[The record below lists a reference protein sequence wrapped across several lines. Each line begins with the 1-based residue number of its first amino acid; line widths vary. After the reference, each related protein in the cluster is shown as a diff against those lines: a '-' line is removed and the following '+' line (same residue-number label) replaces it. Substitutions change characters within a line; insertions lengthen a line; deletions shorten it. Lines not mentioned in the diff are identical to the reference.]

1 MQPPPTGYYKVE
13 TKLSSMTQDAFRL
26 AKRMRLSLDNHGGT
40 IASDADLLQRFLSDR
55 HDEVFAQLVQ
65 RHGPMVW
72 GLCQRLLHHHADAED
87 AFQATFLTLFQH
99 AAKIQKQTSLASWLY
114 GVACRIAYKIKRTR
128 VRAQQRELR
137 LARPEEQAADTSWD
151 QAIRDI
157 MDAELARLPAHY
169 REPLLLCY
177 LQGQSQALAAQTL
190 GWPIGTVAGRLSRA
204 KQLLRSRLIRR
215 GVAPAVAAG
224 MSFDLAQAH
233 LPGKLLEKT
242 LHTIH
247 TGGTSTVSLL
257 TKGAVTT
264 MLLTK
269 WLTAGALGI
278 ALILGAGWGYS
289 AFSMQGEG
297 KKEAGTENQPTPA
310 KQKAT
315 LDDYQL
321 IQGQWRCEIR
331 NEVTD
336 TLLSVQDLTF
346 RGKKYAR
353 SEYTVEKG
361 VIGERNYES
370 EALEF
375 TLDPTQTPR
384 RMELT
389 NPRNGLGG
397 GIPVENIFE
406 RSLCTY
412 ELNGDT
418 LTINYGISVR
428 YQVDQQ
434 GKLVLDPNSPQATF
448 PKPGDPNVRKLVYH
462 RKTPAIKREELE
474 ERVSKMLRPGEVA
487 HAMLLPNT
495 PNRKVIE
502 QGDRVDIEATTKV
515 ADENGSIRTFFV
527 LQDIEVLAG
536 DRELNND
543 RPKSPMNRILVRA
556 TRPQSLTLKYHQD
569 NFHIGVVKRPEKP
582 GTKTTATAPNVSG
595 ILNTV
600 SEAEQK
606 LLEERVQACE
616 DVVKLRLQAYKAG
629 QQTHEFLLDAIK
641 KRTEAK
647 IDLAGNN
654 LAAMRAALNE
664 ALDAAKEGEAIANAK
679 YQAGS
684 GMLLDVTTAKV
695 ERLNYELRL
704 LRLDKPTK

>member
-1 MQPPPTGYYKVE
+1 
-13 TKLSSMTQDAFRL
+13 MTQDAFRL
-26 AKRMRLSLDNHGGT
+26 AKRMRLSLDNHGGA
-40 IASDADLLQRFLSDR
+40 IASDADLLQRFLVNR
-55 HDEVFAQLVQ
+55 HDEAFAQLVQ

-99 AAKIQKQTSLASWLY
+99 AARIQKQTSLASWLY

-128 VRAQQRELR
+128 VRAQQRELC
-137 LARPEEQAADTSWD
+137 LARPEEQAAETSWG

-215 GVAPAVAAG
+215 GVAPAMAAG
-224 MSFDLAQAH
+224 MSFDLAQAY
-233 LPGKLLEKT
+233 LPSGLIEKT

-278 ALILGAGWGYS
+278 TLSLGAGWCYS

-297 KKEAGTENQPTPA
+297 KKEAPVENQPAPV
-310 KQKAT
+310 KQT
-315 LDDYQL
+315 TEPTDYQR

-331 NEVTD
+331 HEVTG
-336 TLLSVQDLTF
+336 TLLNVEDLTF
-346 RGKKYAR
+346 RGKKYAK
-353 SEYTVEKG
+353 SSYGVEKG

-370 EALEF
+370 NALEYV
-375 TLDPTQTPR
+375 LDPNQSPK
-384 RMELT
+384 RMELQQVDPKT
-389 NPRNGLGG
+389 TMFGQLGG
-397 GIPVENIFE
+397 APVDNGIE
-406 RSLCTY
+406 RFLCTY
-412 ELNGDT
+412 ELNGDV
-418 LTINYGISVR
+418 LTINYGGNVP
-428 YQVDQQ
+428 YQVNQQ
-434 GKLVLDPNSPQATF
+434 GKIVPDRNSPQATI

-462 RKTPAIKREELE
+462 RRISLPLKF
-474 ERVSKMLRPGEVA
+474 GEVA
-487 HAMLLPNT
+487 HSLMLSASFRST
-495 PNRKVIE
+495 FTS
-502 QGDRVDIEATTKV
+502 GDYVD
-515 ADENGSIRTFFV
+515 V
-527 LQDIEVLAG
+527 LGTIAQNARWVCKEIQVLAI
-536 DRELNND
+536 N
-543 RPKSPMNRILVRA
+543 PWINRDGTESESIQVLLRVQVE
-556 TRPQSLTLKYHQD
+556 QSLELKRYENMGRLDLVHH
-569 NFHIGVVKRPEKP
+569 NPEAVKKDTVNVASAPESP
-582 GTKTTATAPNVSG
+582 RV
-595 ILNTV
+595 I

-616 DVVKLRLQAYKAG
+616 EVVKLRLEAYKAG
-629 QQTHEFLLDAIK
+629 KETINFLLEAIK
-641 KRTEAK
+641 HRADAK

-654 LAAMRAALNE
+654 PNAIRTVLNE
-664 ALDAAKEGEAIANAK
+664 ALDCAKEVEARANDK
-679 YQAGS
+679 YKAGS
-684 GMLLDVTTAKV
+684 ATFLELTTAKV
-695 ERLNYELRL
+695 DRLHYELQL
-704 LRLDKPTK
+704 LRLEKSTK